1 MASYVFPK
9 VESPKILHSNRDLSL
24 YKVASL
30 SVGPLYPILAIDV
43 LPDDWMRINT
53 TATIESFP
61 MIAPVMG
68 RWKVSFD
75 YFLEPWSNLYGFIDN
90 NRKMSTEA
98 VIEANRWC
106 FEAGTD
112 ATFTNPVYKAD
123 LIERVSSL
131 EHTSLLDYLGIS
143 PGFMGNSRITGTNF
157 VFSKVRFPAEK
168 LMTYWDIVRNYY
180 VNNQE
185 GVAYYIG
192 RPSNPDATIYQT
204 VGLSTLDDLFNEW
217 RYQSNTVTS
226 DLTLEP
232 RNADVNDP
240 IGAAVLQPFLTQY
253 QRVADGLN
261 GRKAGLALRTYR
273 MDLLRGIMNTDVGE
287 YKSIVS
293 VTRQSDGGDGFD
305 IDTLRFANKLQK
317 FIDRIDLSRGR
328 FSDFMRTRWNVD
340 AGLNIDRPI
349 YLGSHSTWLSTIDI
363 VATAAGQS
371 GDADSNNPDSQLGQQ
386 SGYIAGS
393 LGHGKQ
399 RPITFKSRNYATL
412 MCILSIVPEVVYS
425 QGIEIENLKT
435 RFIDIYDP
443 AFAQLGYQDV
453 SRFEMSVFPDL
464 TTEGALSS
472 DNVVAEPADIDESV
486 GKRVAW
492 SEYLASLNRAHGDF
506 AYGGSLDFWVL
517 GRQYTTPD
525 VENPGGLP
533 VYSANGV
540 FDATTYIKPDLW
552 NGVFADKDLTAD
564 NFRVAVRFE
573 IDANRALGKR
583 LMPHL

>member
-43 LPDDWMRINT
+43 LPDDWMKINT

-90 NRKMSTEA
+90 NRKLSSNA
-98 VIEANRWC
+98 VVGANRWC
-106 FEAGTD
+106 FQAGNELTI
-112 ATFTNPVYKAD
+112 NKSIYKGD
-123 LIERVSSL
+123 LQEIVLTL

-143 PGFMGNSRITGTNF
+143 PGFTGNTRIIGNNV
-157 VFSKVRFPAEK
+157 VFSKVKFPAEK

-204 VGLSTLDDLFNEW
+204 VRLSTLDDLFNGW
-217 RYQSNTVTS
+217 RYHSNSPMS
-226 DLTLEP
+226 DLMLEP
-232 RNADVNDP
+232 TFAAVDDP
-240 IGAAVLQPFLTQY
+240 IGAAVIMPFTTKS
-253 QRVADGLN
+253 QRDSEGIS

-293 VTRQSDGGDGFD
+293 VTRQADGGDGFD
-305 IDTLRFANKLQK
+305 VDTLRFANKLQK
-317 FIDRIDLSRGR
+317 FIDRIDLSGGR
-328 FSDFMRTRWNVD
+328 FSDYMRTRWNVD
-340 AGLNIDRPI
+340 AGLHVDRPI
-349 YLGSHSTWLSTIDI
+349 YLGSHSTWLSTIDV

-371 GDADSNNPDSQLGQQ
+371 GNSESNNPNSQLGQQ
-386 SGYIAGS
+386 SGFIAGS

-399 RPITFKSRNYATL
+399 RSITFKSKNYATL

-443 AFAQLGYQDV
+443 AFNQLGYQDV

-464 TTEGALSS
+464 TTESATSI
-472 DNVVAEPADIDESV
+472 DYVDVDPADIDTSV

-492 SEYLASLNRAHGDF
+492 SEYMSSLNRAHGDF
-506 AYGGSLDFWVL
+506 AYGGSLDYWVL

-525 VENPGGLP
+525 SINPGGLP
-533 VYSANGV
+533 VYSAYGA
-540 FDATTYIKPDLW
+540 FDSTTYVKPDLW
-552 NGVFADKDLTAD
+552 NGIFADTDLRAD